1 MKWTNRGHE
10 FDEFS
15 ASIKDEFHR
24 NIYIFG
30 AGEIGENT
38 GRCIRAFGILGGF
51 IDNNKE
57 RQGQRLLG
65 HTIISLDKY
74 ISENSHSAIVI
85 GVSKNILLKLRNSL
99 KRRI

>member
-30 AGEIGENT
+30 AGQIGENT

-65 HTIISLDKY
+65 HTIMSLDKY
-74 ISENSHSAIVI
+74 ISENSHIAIVI
-85 GVSKNILLKLRNSL
+85 GVSKKYSL
-99 KRRI
+99 EIAKQLERRI